1 MKFASEKIIV
11 NQSMAASFESQPI
24 LLDQIYGFSFQAVF
38 TGAPEG
44 SFKLQVS
51 NDDKSFGFTPV
62 NWTDVTGST
71 QIITEAGDIVW
82 NFNGA
87 FYKWV
92 KVVYTRD
99 AGTGSCDVTYSS
111 KGA

>member
-1 MKFASEKIIV
+1 MKFASEKIIAA
-11 NQSMAASFESQPI
+11 QSMATSFESAPI

-38 TGAPEG
+38 TGAPDG

-51 NDDKSFGFTPV
+51 NDDKSFGFQPV
-62 NWTDVTGST
+62 NWTDITGST
-71 QIITEAGDIVW
+71 QVITEAGDIVW

-92 KVVYTRD
+92 KVVYE
-99 AGTGSCDVTYSS
+99 ASSGSGSCDITYSS